1 MLIGLVGFIG
11 SGKNTVGDVLA
22 DKYSFKKFAFAD
34 ILKDTVSVMFGWR
47 RELLEGDT
55 DESREFREKVDPF
68 WSARFDEDV
77 TPRMILQKMGTE
89 AGRDVFHEDFWVHAL
104 EKRIQNEKNVVITD
118 VRFPNEVKFIR
129 DSGGFIV
136 RVVRGPDP
144 VWYQTAYDH
153 NVNGKYNMYSNYP
166 NVHVSEWAWIG
177 TQFDYE
183 INNDGSKVQLEAMA
197 KHMLDI
203 SVDLLICNF
212 QHNLRKDSL

>member
-1 MLIGLVGFIG
+1 MIIGLVGFAG
-11 SGKNTVGDVLA
+11 SGKGTVGDVLA
-22 DKYSFKKFAFAD
+22 DKYSFKKYAFAD
-34 ILKDTVSVMFGWR
+34 TLKDTVSTMFGWR

-89 AGRDVFHEDFWVHAL
+89 ATRKVFHEDFWVHAL
-104 EKRIQNEKNVVITD
+104 AKRIENEKNVVITD

-136 RVVRGPDP
+136 RVVRGKEP

-153 NVNGKYNMYSNYP
+153 NVNEKYHMYSKYP
-166 NVHVSEWAWIG
+166 NVHLSEWAWIG
-177 TQFDYE
+177 TRFDYE
-183 INNDGSKVQLEAMA
+183 INNDGSKVQLEAMS

-203 SVDLLICNF
+203 FRGPVNMPLSA
-212 QHNLRKDSL
+212 

>member
-1 MLIGLVGFIG
+1 MIIGLVGFAG
-11 SGKNTVGDVLA
+11 SGKGSVGDVLA

-34 ILKDTVSVMFGWR
+34 TLKDTVSTMFGWR

-144 VWYQTAYDH
+144 VWYDTAYNANRLNNPKLM
-153 NVNGKYNMYSNYP
+153 NVEYSN
-166 NVHVSEWAWIG
+166 VHLSEWAWIG
-177 TQFDYE
+177 TRFDYE
-183 INNDGSKVQLEAMA
+183 INNDGSKVQLEAMS

-203 SVDLLICNF
+203 FRGPVNMPLSA
-212 QHNLRKDSL
+212 

>member
-1 MLIGLVGFIG
+1 MIIGLVGFAG
-11 SGKNTVGDVLA
+11 SGKGSVGDVLA

-34 ILKDTVSVMFGWR
+34 TLKDTVSTMFGWR

-55 DESREFREKVDPF
+55 DESRAFRETPDLF

-89 AGRDVFHEDFWVHAL
+89 AIRNVFHEDFWVHAL
-104 EKRIQNEKNVVITD
+104 AKRIENEKNVVITD

-136 RVVRGPDP
+136 RVVRGQDP
-144 VWYQTAYDH
+144 EWYQTAYDQ
-153 NVNGKYNMYSNYP
+153 NINEKYHMHSKYP

-177 TQFDYE
+177 TRYDYE
-183 INNDGSKVQLEAMA
+183 INNDGSKVQLEAMS

-203 SVDLLICNF
+203 FRGPVNMPLSA
-212 QHNLRKDSL
+212 